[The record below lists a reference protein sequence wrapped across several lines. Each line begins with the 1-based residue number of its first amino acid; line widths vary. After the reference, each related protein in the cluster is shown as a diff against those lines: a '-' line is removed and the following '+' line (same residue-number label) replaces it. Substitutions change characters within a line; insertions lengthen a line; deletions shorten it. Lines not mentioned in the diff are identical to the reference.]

1 MPSRYFVVGL
11 FISAG
16 LALFTLGIFLI
27 GNRHEAFSHH
37 VLLYANLPNL
47 DGIEKGSKVQ
57 VSGMDAGQVTKIEVP
72 ASPESPFRVQMRINE
87 ELHGLVRTDS
97 LVTVDTQG
105 VVGETFL
112 TIHPGS
118 SGAAEVPANSTL
130 QSKAPVSISDLLTHG
145 LDVMNDADATMKE
158 VKGKL
163 NTALDGVTGTV
174 GNANDLLVGLKEGR
188 GPAGMFLRDDKM
200 AAQIRDTVSSVQST
214 TATLNQASARVNGL
228 VEDLEKHQLAQKLD
242 DTMTQIHSASTQAN
256 ITLQELHQSL
266 GQALGPDTNGVSA
279 GLNISETL
287 TNLNAAT
294 GNMAEDTEALKHNL
308 FFKGFFDHRGYYN
321 LTSMSPQDYR
331 RNRLLV
337 NSNDHRSWLPADH
350 LFQREPDGSEV
361 LTSEG
366 RKVIDSAIAASG
378 DSVFRYPVV
387 VEGYADAADPADQL
401 ALSYARA
408 QLVRVYLQAR
418 FPFEAKRLGV
428 MPLSATPPPGLGHE
442 SWSGVCVL
450 VAMKMQ

>member
-1 MPSRYFVVGL
+1 MPNRYVAVGL
-11 FISAG
+11 FIAAG
-16 LALFTLGIFLI
+16 LTLFTLGIFLI

-57 VSGMDAGQVTKIEVP
+57 VAGMDAGQVTKIDVP
-72 ASPESPFRVQMRINE
+72 GSPEFPFRVQMRITE
-87 ELHGLVRTDS
+87 ELHALVRTDS
-97 LVTVDTQG
+97 IVTVDTQG

-112 TIHPGS
+112 TIHTGS
-118 SGAAEVPANSTL
+118 SGTAEAPANSTL

-145 LDVMNDADATMKE
+145 LDMMNDADTTIKE

-163 NTALDGVTGTV
+163 NTALDGVTGTI
-174 GNANDLLVGLKEGR
+174 GNANDLLAGLKEGR
-188 GPAGMFLRDDKM
+188 GPAGLLLRDDKV

-214 TATLNQASARVNGL
+214 TATLNQASVRVNGL
-228 VEDLEKHQLAQKLD
+228 VEDLDKRELGQRLD

-256 ITLQELHQSL
+256 TTLQELHQAL
-266 GQALGPDTNGVSA
+266 DQALGPDTNGVSA

-287 TNLNAAT
+287 ANLNAAS

-321 LTSMSPQDYR
+321 LTNMSPQDYR

-337 NSNDHRSWLPADH
+337 NSHDHRSWLPANH

-366 RKVIDSAIAASG
+366 RKAIDSAIAEFG

-387 VEGYADAADPADQL
+387 VEGYADSADPADQL
-401 ALSYARA
+401 ALSYVRA

-428 MPLSATPPPGLGHE
+428 MPLSAIPPPGLGRE
-442 SWSGVCVL
+442 SWSGVCLL
-450 VAMKMQ
+450 VAMKK

>member
-1 MPSRYFVVGL
+1 MPNRYVVVGL
-11 FISAG
+11 FIAAG
-16 LALFTLGIFLI
+16 LTLFTLGIFLI

-57 VSGMDAGQVTKIEVP
+57 VAGMDAGQVTKIDVP

-87 ELHGLVRTDS
+87 ELHGLVRSDS
-97 LVTVDTQG
+97 IVTVDTQG

-118 SGAAEVPANSTL
+118 SGTSEAPADSTL
-130 QSKAPVSISDLLTHG
+130 QSKAPVSISDLLTQG
-145 LDVMNDADATMKE
+145 LNVMNDADATMKE

-163 NTALDGVTGTV
+163 NTALDGVSGTI
-174 GNANDLLVGLKEGR
+174 GNANDLLTGLKEGR
-188 GPAGMFLRDDKM
+188 GPAGMLLRDDKV

-214 TATLNQASARVNGL
+214 TATLNQTSVRVNGL
-228 VEDLEKHQLAQKLD
+228 VEDLQNRQLAQQID
-242 DTMTQIHSASTQAN
+242 DTLTEIHSASAEAN
-256 ITLQELHQSL
+256 TTIEELHQSL
-266 GQALGPDTNGVSA
+266 GQALGPDTNGTPA
-279 GLNISETL
+279 GQNISETL
-287 TNLNAAT
+287 TNLNAAS
-294 GNMAEDTEALKHNL
+294 GNMADDTEALKHNL

-321 LTSMSPQDYR
+321 LASMSPQDYR
-331 RNRLLV
+331 RNRHFV

-350 LFQREPDGSEV
+350 LFQREPDGSEA

-366 RKVIDSAIAASG
+366 RKAIDSAIATFG

-428 MPLSATPPPGLGHE
+428 MPLSATPPPGLGRE

-450 VAMKMQ
+450 VAMNKQ

>member
-1 MPSRYFVVGL
+1 MPNRYVVVGL
-11 FISAG
+11 FVAAG
-16 LALFTLGIFLI
+16 LTLFTLGIFLI

-37 VLLYANLPNL
+37 VLLYANLLNL
-47 DGIEKGSKVQ
+47 NGIEKGSKVQ
-57 VSGMDAGQVTKIEVP
+57 VAGMDAGQVTKIDVP

-87 ELHGLVRTDS
+87 ELRALVRTDS
-97 LVTVDTQG
+97 IVTVDTQG

-112 TIHPGS
+112 TIHAGS
-118 SGAAEVPANSTL
+118 SDAAEAPANSTL
-130 QSKAPVSISDLLTHG
+130 QSKPPVSISDLLTHG
-145 LDVMNDADATMKE
+145 LDVMNDADTTMKE
-158 VKGKL
+158 VKSKL
-163 NTALDGVTGTV
+163 NTALEGVTGTI
-174 GNANDLLVGLKEGR
+174 GNANNLLVGLKQGR
-188 GPAGMFLRDDKM
+188 GPAGMLLRDDKV
-200 AAQIRDTVSSVQST
+200 AGQIRDTVSSVQSA
-214 TATLNQASARVNGL
+214 TATLNQASVRVNGF
-228 VEDLEKHQLAQKLD
+228 VEDLEKRELAQKLD
-242 DTMTQIHSASTQAN
+242 DTITQIHSASTQAN
-256 ITLQELHQSL
+256 LTLQELHQSL
-266 GQALGPDTNGVSA
+266 GQALGPDANGVSA

-308 FFKGFFDHRGYYN
+308 FFKGFFDRRGYYN
-321 LTSMSPQDYR
+321 LTNMSPQDYR

-366 RKVIDSAIAASG
+366 RKAIDSAIAEFG

-387 VEGYADAADPADQL
+387 VEGYADSADPADQL
-401 ALSYARA
+401 ALSYVRA

-428 MPLSATPPPGLGHE
+428 MPLSAIPPSGLGRE
-442 SWSGVCVL
+442 SWSGICLL
-450 VAMKMQ
+450 VAMKK

>member
-1 MPSRYFVVGL
+1 MPNRYVVVGL
-11 FISAG
+11 FIAAG
-16 LALFTLGIFLI
+16 LTLFTLGIFLI
-27 GNRHEAFSHH
+27 GNRHEAFSRHT
-37 VLLYANLPNL
+37 LLYADLPNL

-57 VSGMDAGQVTKIEVP
+57 VAGMDAGQVTRIDVP
-72 ASPESPFRVQMRINE
+72 ASPKSPFRVQMQIDE
-87 ELHGLVRTDS
+87 ALHGLVRSDS
-97 LVTVDTQG
+97 LVTIDTQG

-112 TIHPGS
+112 TIHPGTS
-118 SGAAEVPANSTL
+118 ATAEAPASSTL

-145 LDVMNDADATMKE
+145 LDLLNDADATMKE

-163 NTALDGVTGTV
+163 NVALDGVTGTI
-174 GNANDLLVGLKEGR
+174 GNANDLLAGLKEGR
-188 GPAGMFLRDDKM
+188 GPAGMLLRDDRV
-200 AAQIRDTVSSVQST
+200 AGQIRDSVSSIQST
-214 TATLNQASARVNGL
+214 TATLNQASVRVNGL
-228 VEDLEKHQLAQKLD
+228 VEDLDKRQLAQKLD
-242 DTMTQIHSASTQAN
+242 DTMTQIRSASTQAN

-266 GQALGPDTNGVSA
+266 NQALGPDTNGVSA
-279 GLNISETL
+279 GQNISQTL
-287 TNLNAAT
+287 ANLNAAS

-321 LTSMSPQDYR
+321 LASMSPQDYR
-331 RNRLLV
+331 RNQHFV

-350 LFQREPDGSEV
+350 LFQRESDGSEV

-366 RKVIDSAIAASG
+366 RNAIDSAIAEFG
-378 DSVFRYPVV
+378 DLVFRYPVV

-408 QLVRVYLQAR
+408 QLVRLYLQAR

-428 MPLSATPPPGLGHE
+428 MPLSATPPPGLEHD

-450 VAMKMQ
+450 VAIKK